1 MKPIICSA
9 WSFRGATEGGEPGIH
24 SSRPVVMDSGL
35 AASDLG
41 FTRDRH
47 YSMRTS
53 ATADVRWR
61 PGMTWGMFEFRRQSL
76 PASRGGGHGDY
87 SVLFWIC
94 RVNAGMSAGLLRCI
108 KGKHAV

>member
-24 SSRPVVMDSGL
+24 SPRPVVMDSGL

-47 YSMRTS
+47 YTMRTS

-61 PGMTWGMFEFRRQSL
+61 PGMTRIDSNFETAQ
-76 PASRGGGHGDY
+76 PVD
-87 SVLFWIC
+87 
-94 RVNAGMSAGLLRCI
+94 LLRRRANCSAPTTPFKDTALLAQI
-108 KGKHAV
+108 